1 MSNGGGG
8 NPLGAGDENP
18 RGGGGENT
26 MGTSGGN
33 PRGYGGRGPRGCSGE
48 SPRGYSNSK
57 PTGTVEGWVAARLGK
72 WVACGGDDG
81 GGFAKCLLDAVSNTV
96 ETSSTRD
103 HLLEEG
109 KNFVLNTQ
117 DGYDDD
123 QFSSD

>member
-1 MSNGGGG
+1 LRRGDDGEGGLGCGSGDNNEGSGGLGSGGG
-8 NPLGAGDENP
+8 
-18 RGGGGENT
+18 
-26 MGTSGGN
+26 S
-33 PRGYGGRGPRGCSGE
+33 
-48 SPRGYSNSK
+48 
-57 PTGTVEGWVAARLGK
+57 LGK